1 MEKYQFDSAAKAALE
16 KLRVPLAVYQ
26 FIDKRV
32 VTILLSDGFCEM
44 FGFDNKDDA
53 YYVMDHDMYRAT
65 HPEDKARA
73 ADAAYRFATEGG
85 RYEVVYRT
93 LTRNNTDYIIV
104 HSVGE
109 HVFTEDGVRLA
120 YVWYTDEGGY
130 TSDSD
135 GKDKALNDAMKNIV
149 REENMIKSG
158 YYDYLTGLPNMSYF
172 FELARESRRSFC
184 ESGKT
189 AALLYIDL
197 CGMKYF
203 NRKYGFAEGDNLLR
217 SFADILKLHFGNE
230 NCSRFGSDHFCVIAD
245 ADGIEDDISGIFT
258 SFRVENNDR
267 SLPVR
272 VGICLDK
279 DGTGDISLE
288 CDRAK
293 FACDTMRS
301 SYLSGYCYFDG
312 EMLAK
317 TERRRYFIDN
327 LDKAIEEGW
336 IKVYYQPIIRSA
348 NGNVC
353 DEEALV
359 RWIDPVEGMIP
370 PSEFIPVLEEANL
383 IYKLDLHV
391 TDLVLAKIKTQA
403 ETNLYVV
410 AHSINL
416 SRADFDACDIV
427 EEIRKRVD
435 AAGLSR
441 DRINIEVTE
450 SIIGTDFDFMKS
462 QIDRLRSLGFRVWM
476 DDFGSGYSNPEVLQ
490 SIRFDVIKYD
500 MHFMKEFVGGGKN
513 KIVLTEL
520 IRMAVS
526 LGYDTV
532 CEGVETQEQ
541 VDFLRQI
548 GCTMMQGYYFCR
560 AIPYDQ
566 ILDRYANGMQIGYEN
581 PEEADYFASVGKVNL
596 YDLTILS
603 NDDSESF
610 GNYFNTVPMAILEI
624 NDDRLKLIRCNESY
638 RAFMKKVK
646 KECFPFGLWL
656 SYTESCTRVGRSV
669 VNAVCECADTGGKMV
684 INTEMPDGSVVHRF
698 CKRIAFNH
706 VTDTKAVA
714 IAVLAITDSGKA
726 PINYNYIAKA
736 LSADFVGIYYVNIK
750 TNDFIEYSSDTTAEE
765 LEVERHGTDFFEA
778 SRYDARK
785 RLYYEDVEMFRS
797 AFKKEKILSEI
808 EATGAFTIDY
818 RLIIDG
824 VPRYVTLKA
833 VRIKSDPDHII
844 IGANNVDTQMRQKK
858 ALERMNQERITYS
871 RITALSEDFICIYK
885 VNPET
890 DEFSEYSAISTY
902 DAFALPKE
910 GKDFFYAAL
919 RVVKGHTYPD
929 DIPHISR
936 EWSKEN
942 ILRQINKN
950 GIYRL
955 YYRIMLGGRPVRVC
969 LKAALI
975 EESDGAQLIIGVTN
989 MEIRADGGERPD
1001 GGD

>member
-1 MEKYQFDSAAKAALE
+1 MSW
-16 KLRVPLAVYQ
+16 
-26 FIDKRV
+26 I
-32 VTILLSDGFCEM
+32 TICT
-44 FGFDNKDDA
+44 A
-53 YYVMDHDMYRAT
+53 PHT
-65 HPEDKARA
+65 PEDKARA

-230 NCSRFGSDHFCVIAD
+230 NCSRFGSDHFCVITD
-245 ADGIEDDISGIFT
+245 AEGLEDTLTEIFT
-258 SFRVENNDR
+258 EFRAADSDK

-272 VGICLDK
+272 VGIYLDRNGV
-279 DGTGDISLE
+279 DDISTE

-293 FACDTMRS
+293 YACDTMRS
-301 SYLSGYCYFDG
+301 TYVSSFRYFSD
-312 EMLAK
+312 EMHAK
-317 TERRRYFIDN
+317 NESRQYFIDN
-327 LDKAIEEGW
+327 LDKAIREGW
-336 IKVYYQPIIRSA
+336 IEVYYQPIIRSA

-391 TDLVLAKIKTQA
+391 TDLVLAKMKTQA

-646 KECFPFGLWL
+646 KECFPFGSWL

-910 GKDFFYAAL
+910 GKDFFDAAL
-919 RVVKGHTYPD
+919 RVVKSHTYPD

>member
-1 MEKYQFDSAAKAALE
+1 MERYQFDSATKAALE

-32 VTILLSDGFCEM
+32 VTILLSDGFCEL
-44 FGFDNKDDA
+44 FGFDDKDEA
-53 YYVMDHDMYRAT
+53 YYLMDHDMYRDT
-65 HPEDKARA
+65 HPEDRSRA

-85 RYEVVYRT
+85 RYEVVYRI
-93 LTRNNTDYIIV
+93 LTQNKTDYIIV
-104 HSVGE
+104 HSLGE
-109 HVFTEDGVRLA
+109 HVYTEEGIRLA
-120 YVWYTDEGGY
+120 YIWYTDECSY
-130 TSDSD
+130 TSGGDEKDSELS
-135 GKDKALNDAMKNIV
+135 GAMKKIM
-149 REENMIKSG
+149 REENMIKTG

-172 FELARESRRSFC
+172 FELARESRKSFC

-189 AALLYIDL
+189 AALLYMDL

-217 SFADILKLHFGNE
+217 SFADILKLRFGNE
-230 NCSRFGSDHFCVIAD
+230 NCSRFGSDHFCAIAD
-245 ADGIEDDISGIFT
+245 ADGIEDVISEIFT
-258 SFRVENNDR
+258 SFRVDNGDR

-279 DGTGDISLE
+279 DGGEDISLE

-301 SYLSGYCYFDG
+301 SYLSNYRYFDG

-391 TDLVLAKIKTQA
+391 TDQVIAKMKTQA

-435 AAGLSR
+435 ASGLSR

-490 SIRFDVIKYD
+490 SIHFDVIKYD
-500 MHFMKEFVGGGKN
+500 MHFMKEFEGGGKN

-526 LGYDTV
+526 LGCDTV

-560 AIPYDQ
+560 AIPYEQ
-566 ILDRYANGMQIGYEN
+566 ILDRYANNRQIGYEN
-581 PEEADYFASVGKVNL
+581 PEEADYFASIGKVNL

-610 GNYFNTVPMAILEI
+610 ENYFNTVPMAILEI
-624 NDDRLKLIRCNESY
+624 NEDRLKLIRYNDSY
-638 RAFMKKVK
+638 RAFMNKVK
-646 KECFPFGLWL
+646 KDCFPFGSWL
-656 SYTESCTRVGRSV
+656 SYTESCNRVGRTV
-669 VNAVCECADTGGKMV
+669 VNAICECAETGEKMV

-706 VTDTKAVA
+706 VTDTRAVA

-726 PINYNYIAKA
+726 PIIYNYIAKA

-765 LEVERHGTDFFEA
+765 LEVERHGTDFFNA
-778 SRYDARK
+778 SRHDARK
-785 RLYYEDVEMFRS
+785 RLYYEDVEMFRA
-797 AFKKEKILSEI
+797 AFKKEKILNEI
-808 EATGAFTIDY
+808 EATGVFTLSY
-818 RLIIDG
+818 RLIING
-824 VPRYVTLKA
+824 VPRYVNLKA
-833 VRIKSDPDHII
+833 VRINSDPDHII
-844 IGANNVDTQMRQKK
+844 IG
-858 ALERMNQERITYS
+858 EG
-871 RITALSEDFICIYK
+871 FICLYT
-885 VNPET
+885 VDPET
-890 DEFSEYSAISTY
+890 DDFIEYSAI
-902 DAFALPKE
+902 KE
-910 GKDFFYAAL
+910 YHTLNLHTEGSDFFAAAR
-919 RVVKGHTYPD
+919 RVATGNAVPEDVEHIKSELTKEKVMSQVK
-929 DIPHISR
+929 
-936 EWSKEN
+936 E
-942 ILRQINKN
+942 N
-950 GIYRL
+950 GIYRIF
-955 YYRIMLGGRPVRVC
+955 YRIIFDGRVIPVC
-969 LKAALI
+969 LKAALV
-975 EESDGAQLIIGVTN
+975 EEDDGPQLLVG
-989 MEIRADGGERPD
+989 MAKAEKP
-1001 GGD
+1001 

>member
-1 MEKYQFDSAAKAALE
+1 
-16 KLRVPLAVYQ
+16 
-26 FIDKRV
+26 
-32 VTILLSDGFCEM
+32 
-44 FGFDNKDDA
+44 
-53 YYVMDHDMYRAT
+53 
-65 HPEDKARA
+65 
-73 ADAAYRFATEGG
+73 
-85 RYEVVYRT
+85 
-93 LTRNNTDYIIV
+93 
-104 HSVGE
+104 
-109 HVFTEDGVRLA
+109 
-120 YVWYTDEGGY
+120 
-130 TSDSD
+130 
-135 GKDKALNDAMKNIV
+135 
-149 REENMIKSG
+149 
-158 YYDYLTGLPNMSYF
+158 MSYIF
-172 FELARESRRSFC
+172 RL
-184 ESGKT
+184 
-189 AALLYIDL
+189 
-197 CGMKYF
+197 
-203 NRKYGFAEGDNLLR
+203 NL
-217 SFADILKLHFGNE
+217 
-230 NCSRFGSDHFCVIAD
+230 
-245 ADGIEDDISGIFT
+245 
-258 SFRVENNDR
+258 
-267 SLPVR
+267 
-272 VGICLDK
+272 
-279 DGTGDISLE
+279 
-288 CDRAK
+288 
-293 FACDTMRS
+293 
-301 SYLSGYCYFDG
+301 
-312 EMLAK
+312 
-317 TERRRYFIDN
+317 
-327 LDKAIEEGW
+327 
-336 IKVYYQPIIRSA
+336 
-348 NGNVC
+348 
-353 DEEALV
+353 
-359 RWIDPVEGMIP
+359 
-370 PSEFIPVLEEANL
+370 
-383 IYKLDLHV
+383 
-391 TDLVLAKIKTQA
+391 
-403 ETNLYVV
+403 
-410 AHSINL
+410 
-416 SRADFDACDIV
+416 
-427 EEIRKRVD
+427 
-435 AAGLSR
+435 
-441 DRINIEVTE
+441 
-450 SIIGTDFDFMKS
+450 
-462 QIDRLRSLGFRVWM
+462 
-476 DDFGSGYSNPEVLQ
+476 
-490 SIRFDVIKYD
+490 
-500 MHFMKEFVGGGKN
+500 
-513 KIVLTEL
+513 
-520 IRMAVS
+520 
-526 LGYDTV
+526 
-532 CEGVETQEQ
+532 
-541 VDFLRQI
+541 
-548 GCTMMQGYYFCR
+548 
-560 AIPYDQ
+560 
-566 ILDRYANGMQIGYEN
+566 
-581 PEEADYFASVGKVNL
+581 
-596 YDLTILS
+596 
-603 NDDSESF
+603 
-610 GNYFNTVPMAILEI
+610 
-624 NDDRLKLIRCNESY
+624 
-638 RAFMKKVK
+638 
-646 KECFPFGLWL
+646 
-656 SYTESCTRVGRSV
+656 GRSV

-797 AFKKEKILSEI
+797 AFKKEKILREI

-910 GKDFFYAAL
+910 GKDFFDAAL